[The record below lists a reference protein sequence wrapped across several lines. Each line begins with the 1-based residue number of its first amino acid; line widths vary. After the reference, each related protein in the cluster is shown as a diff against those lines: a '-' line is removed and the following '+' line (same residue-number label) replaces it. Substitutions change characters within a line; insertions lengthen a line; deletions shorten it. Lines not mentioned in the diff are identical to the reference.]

1 MNSVFHMNGSRIHT
15 HCLQTIKMAVDL
27 DNQKNKIFEE
37 NERQEEL
44 PHQYERKLPQRP
56 PANCESIYF
65 YCSVVG
71 TAWFVASLF
80 VLGLL
85 AYGYMSRSSQ
95 LGIAMNEYKH
105 CQAGVVQC
113 REQYKDDLEEHK
125 KQCQTELEGCKKR
138 YQTDLDECKK
148 QHQTDLKGCKKW
160 RQTELEGCK
169 KQHQTDLEE
178 CKKRYQTD
186 LDECKKQHQTDLKGC
201 KKRHQTELEGC
212 KKQYQTDLEE
222 RKKRHQTDIRECNTR
237 CKADLEEWKKQ
248 YKFERKHSIKQEEE
262 KISRTDE
269 CSVTKSNLSGC
280 DSEREYSRIIIGVL
294 CCILLSLLS
303 CYCHWINRRDLVLQ
317 ARNHS
322 INHPGESDI

>member
-27 DNQKNKIFEE
+27 DNNMNKIFEE
-37 NERQEEL
+37 NERQEESL
-44 PHQYERKLPQRP
+44 HQYERKLAPRP
-56 PANCESIYF
+56 PANGESIYF

-71 TAWFVASLF
+71 TVWFVASLI
-80 VLGLL
+80 VLGLSV
-85 AYGYMSRSSQ
+85 YGYISHSSQ

-138 YQTDLDECKK
+138 
-148 QHQTDLKGCKKW
+148 HQN
-160 RQTELEGCK
+160 
-169 KQHQTDLEE
+169 DLEE
-178 CKKRYQTD
+178 CKKWHQTD
-186 LDECKKQHQTDLKGC
+186 IDECKKQHQTDLKGC

-212 KKQYQTDLEE
+212 KKQHQTDLEE
-222 RKKRHQTDIRECNTR
+222 RKKRHQTDIRECNTQ

-248 YKFERKHSIKQEEE
+248 YKFEREHSIKQEEE

-269 CSVTKSNLSGC
+269 CSVIKSKLSGC

-303 CYCHWINRRDLVLQ
+303 CCCHWINRRDLVLQ

-322 INHPGESDI
+322 INHPGESDNLAPRYKAISTKRKLFGYF

>member
-1 MNSVFHMNGSRIHT
+1 MNGSRIHT
-15 HCLQTIKMAVDL
+15 HCLQTIKMADDL
-27 DNQKNKIFEE
+27 DNHKNENFEE

-56 PANCESIYF
+56 PANGESIYF

-85 AYGYMSRSSQ
+85 AYGYMSCSSQ
-95 LGIAMNEYKH
+95 LEIAMNEYKH

-125 KQCQTELEGCKKR
+125 KQCQTKLEGCKKR
-138 YQTDLDECKK
+138 YQTDF
-148 QHQTDLKGCKKW
+148 
-160 RQTELEGCK
+160 
-169 KQHQTDLEE
+169 
-178 CKKRYQTD
+178 
-186 LDECKKQHQTDLKGC
+186 DECKKQHQTDLKGC

-212 KKQYQTDLEE
+212 KKQHQTDLEE

-269 CSVTKSNLSGC
+269 YSVIKSKLSGC

-294 CCILLSLLS
+294 CCILLTLFF
-303 CYCHWINRRDLVLQ
+303 CYCGRINHWHNLALP
-317 ARNHS
+317 ARNHP
-322 INHPGESDI
+322 IEH